1 LIKEDRLVQIIA
13 EAALDE
19 KASDVVILDVN
30 KLTVIADYF
39 VIASGRSTLQVRSI
53 AQNVEKR
60 LAEVGIFPTRRE
72 GLQEGKWVILD
83 YSSVILHVF
92 RQEERDYYDLENLW
106 ADAGH
111 VVIEDQAADL
121 K

>member
-1 LIKEDRLVQIIA
+1 MITEDRLVQIIA

-19 KASDVVILDVN
+19 KASNVVILDVS

-39 VIASGRSTLQVRSI
+39 VIASGRSQIQVRSI
-53 AQNVEKR
+53 AENVEKT
-60 LAEVGIFPTRRE
+60 LAAAGIFPTRRE
-72 GLQEGKWVILD
+72 GYQESKWVILD
-83 YSSVILHVF
+83 YNSTILHVF

-106 ADAGH
+106 ADASQ
-111 VVIEDQAADL
+111 VDLAAGNV

>member
-1 LIKEDRLVQIIA
+1 MIKEDRLAQIIA
-13 EAALDE
+13 EAALDG

-39 VIASGRSTLQVRSI
+39 VIASGRSTVQVRSI
-53 AQNVEKR
+53 AENVEKM

-72 GLQEGKWVILD
+72 GNQEGKWVILD
-83 YSSVILHVF
+83 YSSSILHVF

-106 ADAGH
+106 SDAGQ
-111 VVIEDQAADL
+111 VKITDQAV
-121 K
+121 KN